1 MMEVFLADLML
12 DALVQDPPRGKED
25 GTKESLLR
33 VKALGK
39 GPVNIW

>member
-1 MMEVFLADLML
+1 MMEVFLANLML
-12 DALVQDPPRGKED
+12 DAFVQDPPRRKKD
-25 GTKESLLR
+25 GTKKPLLR